1 MLTCTEEI
9 YKGIFGFRVFGTDFQ
24 PRQVSEYVTK
34 AFKNERN
41 LVKLVAVL
49 KAINTKP
56 LTYSHDEKFKR
67 LERRVWEIKIG
78 QIRLAC
84 VWDPKPINLI
94 AVYGFNKKTD
104 RWPRRHLK
112 NMRQQRD
119 LYFRVRKQSIEGEY
133 YGRTGRIA
141 GENQDPS

>member
-1 MLTCTEEI
+1 M
-9 YKGIFGFRVFGTDFQ
+9 
-24 PRQVSEYVTK
+24 
-34 AFKNERN
+34 
-41 LVKLVAVL
+41 VAVL

-84 VWDPKPINLI
+84 VWDPKPINLVAI
-94 AVYGFNKKTD
+94 YGFNKKTD
-104 RWPRRHLK
+104 RWPKQHLE

-119 LYFRVRKQSIEGEY
+119 LYFRVRKQIIKGDY

-141 GENQDPS
+141 REDQDPS